1 MVQRFRK
8 KPVVVEA
15 IQFTGEN
22 TKECMEFCRGA
33 IKFPDGLIKTI
44 LIQTTDGNRLC
55 GIGDYIVKEVDDKFY
70 ICKHDI
76 FYSIYES
83 DDSPQSKTPIV
94 LFDKSLLRDDVT
106 EKDIANKI
114 TIINK

>member
-8 KPVVVEA
+8 KPVVIEA
-15 IQFTGEN
+15 IQLTEEN
-22 TKECMEFCRGA
+22 VDAIIEFCGSKVKSHPMTGVVIETLEGNMIA
-33 IKFPDGLIKTI
+33 SNLDWIIKGVN
-44 LIQTTDGNRLC
+44 G
-55 GIGDYIVKEVDDKFY
+55 EFY
-70 ICKHDI
+70 PCKPDI
-76 FYSIYES
+76 FEKTYES
-83 DDSPQSKTPIV
+83 ADTPQSKTPIV